1 MRKYT
6 GLFWILS
13 IASGL
18 LSCKTEIIME
28 EGESFKP
35 PVSYEVAYQ
44 WADSMVNLMTLDEKI
59 SFIGG
64 DRIFFTQAVPRLGI
78 PPVMFADAT
87 QGVHLRDNWR
97 GGEIK
102 YKKVLGK
109 STAFPCPILL
119 ASTWNKEIAKKYA
132 KAIGEECRAAG
143 IPVLLGPGMNIY
155 RISQCGRNFEYFG
168 EDPFLAG
175 EMIRNYVVGLQNTGT
190 IATLKHF
197 VANNTDYFRR
207 KSNSV
212 VDERTLHEIYTKA
225 FKAGIDAG
233 AMAVMTSYNLV
244 NGEWCGQSEYVIN
257 DLLRGQLGFKWLVMT
272 DWWSVYDGVKTIKS
286 GQDLEMPYRVATA
299 DAKDLLEQGLI
310 RVEEIDRMVRSILCT
325 FYAMNAFDRVQ
336 EDEFLSTFEEHEEV
350 ALQTAREGIVL
361 LRNANDILPLLD
373 TTKKVL
379 LTGDYIDRV
388 AGGGGAATVK
398 GYNHIVLRDALKG
411 LYGENLIVNK
421 EPSDEEIASS
431 DAVVLNIG
439 TFDSEGSDRPFDL
452 PETLDREIVRMAELN
467 SNTIVVVNSGSGINM
482 SRWNEKVAAILYAWY
497 PGQNGAQAVAEIIT
511 GKVNPSGKLPVTI
524 ERDFK
529 DSPGYGYIPEG
540 EDIYIGWHDGKEKTR
555 EVYDLVYNE
564 SIFIGYRWYE
574 RENIKPLYAFGHGL
588 SYTNFQYENLEV
600 SKSSF
605 RIEEKVI
612 VKFEV
617 KNTGEKR
624 GSDIAQLYVR
634 DVESSV
640 SRPVKELKG
649 FEKVILDPG
658 QKQSI
663 SIVLGKEDFSFW
675 NPELKEWTAEPG
687 TFEILVGP
695 SSDRIVLT
703 AKVELR

>member
-1 MRKYT
+1 M
-6 GLFWILS
+6 FWILS

>member
-1 MRKYT
+1 
-6 GLFWILS
+6 LFCIVSVALV
-13 IASGL
+13 L
-18 LSCKTEIIME
+18 LSCKTEPNTG

-44 WADSMVNLMTLDEKI
+44 WADSIVSLMTTEEKL

-78 PPVMFADAT
+78 SPVMFADAT
-87 QGVHLRDNWR
+87 QGIHLRDNWR

-119 ASTWNKEIAKKYA
+119 ASTWNKEIAQRYA

-325 FYAMNAFDRVQ
+325 FYAMNVFDRVQ
-336 EDEFLSTFEEHEEV
+336 EDEFLSTFEEHEEI

-379 LTGDYIDRV
+379 LTGDYMDRV

-421 EPSDEEIASS
+421 EPSDEEIAGS

-540 EDIYIGWHDGKEKTR
+540 
-555 EVYDLVYNE
+555 
-564 SIFIGYRWYE
+564 
-574 RENIKPLYAFGHGL
+574 
-588 SYTNFQYENLEV
+588 
-600 SKSSF
+600 
-605 RIEEKVI
+605 
-612 VKFEV
+612 
-617 KNTGEKR
+617 
-624 GSDIAQLYVR
+624 
-634 DVESSV
+634 
-640 SRPVKELKG
+640 
-649 FEKVILDPG
+649 
-658 QKQSI
+658 
-663 SIVLGKEDFSFW
+663 
-675 NPELKEWTAEPG
+675 
-687 TFEILVGP
+687 
-695 SSDRIVLT
+695 
-703 AKVELR
+703 

>member
-1 MRKYT
+1 
-6 GLFWILS
+6 
-13 IASGL
+13 
-18 LSCKTEIIME
+18 
-28 EGESFKP
+28 
-35 PVSYEVAYQ
+35 
-44 WADSMVNLMTLDEKI
+44 
-59 SFIGG
+59 
-64 DRIFFTQAVPRLGI
+64 
-78 PPVMFADAT
+78 
-87 QGVHLRDNWR
+87 
-97 GGEIK
+97 
-102 YKKVLGK
+102 
-109 STAFPCPILL
+109 
-119 ASTWNKEIAKKYA
+119 
-132 KAIGEECRAAG
+132 
-143 IPVLLGPGMNIY
+143 MNIY

>member
-1 MRKYT
+1 
-6 GLFWILS
+6 LFWILS